1 MIIYWFI
8 FFYFTSVQFSF
19 LLLFQFCLNIFKR
32 NRLPPKKLYKFII
45 SIIVEVINLYL
56 LKKIFSFNAIA
67 SLVYSTLILI
77 ISFIIHDYLTLIG
90 VTGQIS
96 SGKTTFINYIHE
108 RYKYPVISFDEL
120 NRQVLENPSVL
131 NDINKKFGEDVFYY
145 DFKTNMKKLNK
156 QKLKEII
163 FKDKNK
169 RKALENITHLK
180 IFLLFFQIYIKEKLI
195 KLNKFVFVENALLI
209 RFWILRALCNNI
221 ISIVVNNPDT
231 LFQRVIKRDNIS
243 NETSR
248 NIIQNQST
256 VSQFKDYSNYI
267 IFNDKDIFS
276 FEIKIREVINKII
289 N

>member
-1 MIIYWFI
+1 M
-8 FFYFTSVQFSF
+8 
-19 LLLFQFCLNIFKR
+19 
-32 NRLPPKKLYKFII
+32 
-45 SIIVEVINLYL
+45 
-56 LKKIFSFNAIA
+56 
-67 SLVYSTLILI
+67 
-77 ISFIIHDYLTLIG
+77 
-90 VTGQIS
+90 
-96 SGKTTFINYIHE
+96 
-108 RYKYPVISFDEL
+108 
-120 NRQVLENPSVL
+120 
-131 NDINKKFGEDVFYY
+131 
-145 DFKTNMKKLNK
+145 
-156 QKLKEII
+156 
-163 FKDKNK
+163 
-169 RKALENITHLK
+169 
-180 IFLLFFQIYIKEKLI
+180 LFFQIYIKEKLI

-256 VSQFKDYSNYI
+256 VSQIKDYSNYI